1 MNEMELGY
9 CPYCEKDVPYRKT
22 NRGGILAIGIIGT
35 IIATTNTI
43 GYSTVAFLLIAP
55 NLGYTGIWVP
65 IGFVIAIVIF
75 VVIEFLY
82 WRWYHKKL
90 GYLCNICK
98 TTVQPKLNK

>member
-1 MNEMELGY
+1 MNEMELAY

-35 IIATTNTI
+35 IIAASNI
-43 GYSTVAFLLIAP
+43 SVGFLLIVP
-55 NLGYTGIWVP
+55 ILGYTGIGGP
-65 IGFVIAIVIF
+65 IGFVIAMVIF
-75 VVIEFLY
+75 VIIEFLY

>member
-35 IIATTNTI
+35 IIGASNIGVVFLIIATR
-43 GYSTVAFLLIAP
+43 
-55 NLGYTGIWVP
+55 LGYIGIGWI
-65 IGFVIAIVIF
+65 IGFVIAIFIF
-75 VVIEFLY
+75 VIIEFLY
-82 WRWYHKKL
+82 WRRYHKKL